1 MGSLIELSAKV
12 GHVLAARHFKLA
24 TVESCLSVKLLR
36 YLVGLLVFLLA
47 TTVVFAQHYEAGQ
60 IHILSPWARA
70 LPPTSPNGA
79 VYLTL
84 TNHGVHPDKL
94 LSASADV
101 AELVEV
107 HSHILEDGMMKM
119 RRVES
124 VILPP
129 HEDVLFAPGGQHIML
144 MGLKQPLAAGDRFPL
159 LLEFD
164 QTDQVLIEVVVQ
176 STGAE
181 SAGKTDHRH
190 DHGSSTTQQHQ
201 HNQIGSSAVSHSGQ
215 IKRFELHIHQ
225 GKVMIDEKTIR
236 VAQGDYIELHWFS
249 AKPIELHLHGY
260 DIHIEVT
267 SNSPA
272 VMHFQA
278 HASGRFPIESHGG
291 SGHGSLIYLE
301 VHPK

>member
-12 GHVLAARHFKLA
+12 GDVLAVRHFKLA
-24 TVESCLSVKLLR
+24 TVESCLIVKLLR
-36 YLVGLLVFLLA
+36 YLAGLLIFLLA
-47 TTVVFAQHYEAGQ
+47 TTVTFAQHYETGQ

-70 LPPTSPNGA
+70 LPPTSPNSA
-79 VYLTL
+79 VYLPL
-84 TNHGVHPDKL
+84 TNHGAHSDKL

-101 AELVEV
+101 AEHVEV

-124 VILPP
+124 GFLPP

-164 QTDQVLIEVVVQ
+164 QTDQALVEVVVQ
-176 STGAE
+176 SIDAE
-181 SAGKTDHRH
+181 SARKTDHRH
-190 DHGSSTTQQHQ
+190 DHGSSTNQQD
-201 HNQIGSSAVSHSGQ
+201 SSSTVSHSGQ

-236 VAQGDYIELHWFS
+236 VTQGDHVELHWFS

-272 VMHFQA
+272 VMHFKA

>member
-1 MGSLIELSAKV
+1 M
-12 GHVLAARHFKLA
+12 
-24 TVESCLSVKLLR
+24 LR
-36 YLVGLLVFLLA
+36 YLTGLLVFLLA
-47 TTVVFAQHYEAGQ
+47 TGVAPAQHYEAGD
-60 IHILSPWARA
+60 IHIQSPWARA

-84 TNHGVHPDKL
+84 TNHGAHPDKL

-101 AELVEV
+101 AERVEV

-119 RRVES
+119 RPVES

-164 QTDQVLIEVVVQ
+164 QTDQVLVEVVVQ
-176 STGAE
+176 STDAE

-201 HNQIGSSAVSHSGQ
+201 HNQDGSSAVSHSGQ

-236 VAQGDYIELHWFS
+236 VAQGDHIELHWFS

-272 VMHFQA
+272 VMHFKA

>member
-12 GHVLAARHFKLA
+12 GHVPAARHFKLA

-36 YLVGLLVFLLA
+36 YLAGLLVFLLA
-47 TTVVFAQHYEAGQ
+47 TTVTSAQHYEAGD
-60 IHILSPWARA
+60 IHIQSPWARA

-84 TNHGVHPDKL
+84 TNHGAHSDKL
-94 LSASADV
+94 LRASTDV
-101 AELVEV
+101 AERVEV